1 MRSSPPA
8 LPLAMAP
15 GSRLNSTF
23 TASEERYGSF
33 YIPRCRKT
41 SRAEGAAAP
50 VHRPDRVCGETIPKR
65 RAKHVTIFKLPRRL
79 TVGAEES
86 GSPIWVF
93 NGIVIYAE
101 VLQNT
106 VRHQRL
112 LAAEIAIRPRSGFL
126 INL

>member
-1 MRSSPPA
+1 MDPFTSPAVEKHPE
-8 LPLAMAP
+8 LKAP
-15 GSRLNSTF
+15 QRVF
-23 TASEERYGSF
+23 TGPTESVAKQS
-33 YIPRCRKT
+33 
-41 SRAEGAAAP
+41 
-50 VHRPDRVCGETIPKR
+50 PKR

-93 NGIVIYAE
+93 NGIVIHAE